1 MDRRIILLNHLGKS
15 LMVADFKER
24 PSSSYSSSSPLKY
37 YKDIHLRWLTLF
49 YTTSGHQQNL
59 SSSQIIS
66 SMPIKIT
73 IKPVVDVRLDYKL
86 HFILSQVDNSFLL
99 HPLQMKSNLILIQM
113 RTVPPSPSPSRQP
126 LGVQLTCEVATK
138 YCNQL
143 IRYKR
148 VKSA

>member
-1 MDRRIILLNHLGKS
+1 MDRILSPRIILLNHLEKS
-15 LMVADFKER
+15 WLVADFKGL
-24 PSSSYSSSSPLKY
+24 PSSSSSSPLKY

-113 RTVPPSPSPSRQP
+113 RTVPPSPVN
-126 LGVQLTCEVATK
+126 LLVYNL
-138 YCNQL
+138 
-143 IRYKR
+143 R
-148 VKSA
+148 VRWQRNIAIN